1 MPAGIVEELGGTTA
15 IQDEMRCSQFGA
27 QNLVPFRDKLL
38 HVPLDPLLPVVPPL
52 PYVPRTQIDG
62 LLHHH
67 NEIGGLLGVGEELQ
81 LAAPILRPVANGSSP
96 L

>member
-1 MPAGIVEELGGTTA
+1 
-15 IQDEMRCSQFGA
+15 MRRSQFGA

-38 HVPLDPLLPVVPPL
+38 HVALDPLLPVVPPL
-52 PYVPRTQIDG
+52 PYVPGTQIDG